1 MKQRGRKSA
10 DLLALPAVEVPR
22 PQLEPPRS
30 LTKAERLLLT
40 ELAANAPH
48 LKPSDAPLLV
58 SYVQATI
65 ASRRSARDPSKA
77 NLWEKATRLQASLA
91 TKLRLTAQ
99 ARIDPQTLGRQRPPQ
114 TGPLPWEK
122 T

>member
-30 LTKAERLLLT
+30 LTKAERLLFT

-77 NLWEKATRLQASLA
+77 NLWEKATRLNQRQLYLADKYREKRLLPASL
-91 TKLRLTAQ
+91 TELEQ
-99 ARIDPQTLGRQRPPQ
+99 PVC
-114 TGPLPWEK
+114 TGSS